1 MDISKMTAQQQEK
14 YLVEYI
20 FKILKEF
27 GQSMTRAD
35 IKEVMSDRDDNIAKF
50 MLYERISE
58 KTQKTYRPF
67 LFKFNFAIKNLTIAG
82 LITSDDKITLT
93 EKGINLNVTDF
104 DIEKDVYNISKEYW
118 KAKHKEYLAEKEQE
132 EAGDDTNLEKNTPQE
147 TYNENLKAKLL
158 DAIAKMSPGKF
169 ESFSRAL
176 LKKMGVEFTEKGTNI
191 SNDGGIDGFGYHRD
205 TNDFRTTRVVIQCK
219 RFNANDVTSPDID
232 RFLGAMNKNQADYG
246 IFITNSRFT
255 VAARHAALEG
265 SPITLIDGDELV
277 RLIIKYELYLVPV
290 QTYELTDFYKTE
302 EELK

>member
-1 MDISKMTAQQQEK
+1 
-14 YLVEYI
+14 
-20 FKILKEF
+20 
-27 GQSMTRAD
+27 MTRAD

-58 KTQKTYRPF
+58 KTQNTYRPF

-82 LITSDDKITLT
+82 LITSDDKIALT
-93 EKGINLNVTDF
+93 EKGINLNVADF
-104 DIEKDVYNISKEYW
+104 DIEKDVYDISKEYW
-118 KAKHKEYLAEKEQE
+118 KAKHKEYLAEKAQE

-290 QTYELTDFYKTE
+290 QTYELTDFYKIE